1 MEEEAARDANARNR
15 EIVRTLR
22 EVFEPLA
29 DKLTPEVEPAAV
41 VVLRQPDGS

>member
-1 MEEEAARDANARNR
+1 MEEEAAADGNARNH
-15 EIVRTLR
+15 EILRALR

-29 DKLTPEVEPAAV
+29 EQLTPEVEPAAV